1 MSYRFREFVI
11 PDYMMEGLELYIEHG
26 VVPGDFL
33 TAVIKNDLAEAVGRA
48 DDHNMRNLPAYVGYL
63 YNEAPATCW
72 GSAEKMKVWVAD
84 FAKVRELTEG

>member
-26 VVPGDFL
+26 VEPGHFL
-33 TAVIKNDLAEAVGRA
+33 SAVIKNDLADAVGRA
-48 DDHNMRNLPAYVGYL
+48 DDHNLRNLPAYVGYL

-72 GSAEKMKVWVAD
+72 GSAEKMKAWVAD
-84 FAKVRELTEG
+84 FKKVRELTQG